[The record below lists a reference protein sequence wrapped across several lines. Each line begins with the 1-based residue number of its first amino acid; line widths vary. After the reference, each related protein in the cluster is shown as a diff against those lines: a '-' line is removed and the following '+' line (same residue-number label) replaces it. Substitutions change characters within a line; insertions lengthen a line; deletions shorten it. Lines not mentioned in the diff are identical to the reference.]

1 MDFTKE
7 ISGKMSDNEED
18 SAEDRMMKV
27 EALKAEKRKLKGAI
41 TRQLNELASRVA
53 GVSGGVEPRSFEEIE
68 EIKATLERLEKIKE
82 KTFEIL
88 EELRTLYQELKNT
101 EMQVKVGDEAD
112 ELNERIEGEASAARR
127 VLTSVTRNT
136 RPVSPPSYSS
146 NSNTSLP
153 QRKVDSGVNN
163 LERIRIPTF
172 SGNKTEFQHWN
183 ATFTSCVD
191 ATAMSAQFKML
202 RLEACLA
209 GEALETIKGLGYS
222 EAAYEAAKSRLLRK
236 YGGNRREIQCHV
248 DELIKL
254 KPIGEEN
261 SKELEKFADMLERAV
276 INLQE
281 NNRAADLEAGTL
293 YTIILEKLPEKLLSQ
308 YIRWVKENRRVESLI
323 TLKDWTAEEAEYQIQ
338 ATEIKHGLKSGN
350 SSGKFHNR
358 RSKSFG
364 SNRTDDKK
372 RGTCKVCGEGH
383 AVWNCDVFKSRKIQE
398 KWATAKKLG
407 LCYRCLGDDHL
418 GGECPRSRVC
428 NIDGCRDRHN
438 RLLHG
443 NRNGNNSQSRPLG
456 TQPQETQPQG
466 TRPQGAQS
474 QSTQLQLA
482 RTIQGRREIQSNRDD
497 NILSQGTR
505 EQSGGLSTE
514 GDANTNS
521 TSLKIQ
527 KAEKVALRTVP
538 AILKHGKKR
547 ILVNCF
553 LDEGSDTTYVNEDVV
568 EELGVK
574 GEKELITV
582 NVANDQ
588 EVRFPSMTFTIGLES
603 VDGSVDAKIVA
614 QSSEKICGG
623 MKAVDWVRIKGNW
636 NHLQDIPF
644 PKLANRGK
652 IDVLLGTDNYQLMY
666 PKREVI
672 GGAEEPC
679 ARLCPL
685 GWTAVGRINMENTG
699 ADHNT
704 SLCHTF
710 RMQQFGEVAPTVEQ
724 SDDLNAL
731 LKRFWDLETMG
742 ITPPKPVM
750 TTDETA
756 AWHKVSKSIKF
767 ENDHYVVAVP
777 WRNERPSL
785 PNNRPLA
792 EKRLESTE
800 RKLAK
805 NPEIAE
811 SYQKVIEEYL
821 EKNYIRRV
829 PPDEPTPTEEWLLPH
844 FPVVRA
850 DRTTTKTR
858 IVFDA
863 SAKFQGKSLNS
874 EALPGPKLQAD
885 MFSILVRF
893 RKELVALVGDV
904 SQMYHQLALT
914 LEDRPL
920 HRFLW
925 RNMDQSKEPEV
936 YEFLRY
942 VFGGC
947 YCPFCAQYVWQ
958 KHADDHRAEYPLVA
972 EAVKNS
978 CYMT

>member
-1 MDFTKE
+1 M
-7 ISGKMSDNEED
+7 
-18 SAEDRMMKV
+18 
-27 EALKAEKRKLKGAI
+27 
-41 TRQLNELASRVA
+41 
-53 GVSGGVEPRSFEEIE
+53 
-68 EIKATLERLEKIKE
+68 
-82 KTFEIL
+82 
-88 EELRTLYQELKNT
+88 
-101 EMQVKVGDEAD
+101 
-112 ELNERIEGEASAARR
+112 
-127 VLTSVTRNT
+127 
-136 RPVSPPSYSS
+136 
-146 NSNTSLP
+146 
-153 QRKVDSGVNN
+153 
-163 LERIRIPTF
+163 
-172 SGNKTEFQHWN
+172 
-183 ATFTSCVD
+183 
-191 ATAMSAQFKML
+191 
-202 RLEACLA
+202 
-209 GEALETIKGLGYS
+209 
-222 EAAYEAAKSRLLRK
+222 
-236 YGGNRREIQCHV
+236 
-248 DELIKL
+248 
-254 KPIGEEN
+254 
-261 SKELEKFADMLERAV
+261 

-293 YTIILEKLPEKLLSQ
+293 YSIILEKLPEKLLSQ
-308 YIRWVKENRRVESLI
+308 YIRWVKENRRDESLI

-350 SSGKFHNR
+350 LSVKFHNR
-358 RSKSFG
+358 RRKSFG
-364 SNRTDDKK
+364 GNRTDDKK
-372 RGTCKVCGEGH
+372 RGTWKVYGEGH
-383 AVWNCDVFKSRKIQE
+383 VVWNCDVFKSRKIQE
-398 KWATAKKLG
+398 KWATAKKQG
-407 LCYRCLGDDHL
+407 LCHRCLGDDHL
-418 GGECPRSRVC
+418 GRECPRSRVC

-474 QSTQLQLA
+474 QSIKLQLA
-482 RTIQGRREIQSNRDD
+482 RTISGRREIQSNRDD

-521 TSLKIQ
+521 TSPKIQ

-538 AILKHGKKR
+538 AILKHGKRR
-547 ILVNCF
+547 IPVNCF
-553 LDEGSDTTYVNEDVV
+553 LNEGSDTIYVNEDVV
-568 EELGVK
+568 EEVGVK
-574 GEKELITV
+574 GMKELITV

-588 EVRFPSMTFTIGLES
+588 EVRFPSMTFSIGLES

-623 MKAVDWVRIKGNW
+623 MKAIDWVRIKGNL

-644 PKLANRGK
+644 PKLANRVE

-699 ADHNT
+699 TDHNT
-704 SLCHTF
+704 SLCYTF

-731 LKRFWDLETMG
+731 LKRFWELETMG

-805 NPEIAE
+805 NPENVE
-811 SYQKVIEEYL
+811 SYQKVIEEYS
-821 EKNYIRRV
+821 EKNYIRRGS
-829 PPDEPTPTEEWLLPH
+829 PDEPTPTEEWLLPH

-874 EALPGPKLQAD
+874 EALAGPKLQAD

-920 HRFLW
+920 HRFL
-925 RNMDQSKEPEV
+925 
-936 YEFLRY
+936 
-942 VFGGC
+942 
-947 YCPFCAQYVWQ
+947 
-958 KHADDHRAEYPLVA
+958 
-972 EAVKNS
+972 
-978 CYMT
+978 